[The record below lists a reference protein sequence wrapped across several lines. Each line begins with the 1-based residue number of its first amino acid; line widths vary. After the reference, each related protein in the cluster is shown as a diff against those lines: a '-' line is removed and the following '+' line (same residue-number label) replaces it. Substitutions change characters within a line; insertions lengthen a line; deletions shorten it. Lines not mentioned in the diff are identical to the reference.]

1 MYDCGTLRLIMSKC
15 KICKTCGSEYSEL
28 NFKKYCSRKCYE
40 IRPGGFVSG
49 GSEILQCLHCN
60 KDVLKFKSEIRK
72 NPDKVFCNISCST
85 IYWRASTAHINGKK
99 LSNCKHCGVEILKY
113 ESKKSQFKFCSFY
126 CNGKYY
132 SQFTKRKEKSNL
144 EKFLLVKVQENFP
157 YLEVICSDREQ
168 CSGLE
173 LDFYFPDLQLAIE
186 INGPVHYDPIY
197 GETYLQSIQERD
209 GRKAKICEVKE
220 IELLNIK
227 NYGRF
232 TNSSGSKIWSE
243 EFKPKLLQKIP
254 FCEPLKESDTKFKL
268 I

>member
-1 MYDCGTLRLIMSKC
+1 MKKS

-40 IRPGGFVSG
+40 IRPGGFLSG
-49 GSEILQCLHCN
+49 GSEIFQCLHCN

-72 NPDKVFCNISCST
+72 NPDRVFCNNSCST
-85 IYWRASTAHINGKK
+85 LYWRSFDTTIYKK
-99 LSNCKHCGVEILKY
+99 LTNCKNCNTEICKYKSLKSKFDFCNNHC
-113 ESKKSQFKFCSFY
+113 S
-126 CNGKYY
+126 GKYY
-132 SQFTKRKEKSNL
+132 SQFTKRKERSHL
-144 EKFLLVKVQENFP
+144 EKFLLVKLEENFP
-157 YLEVICSDREQ
+157 FLKIIHSDREQ

-209 GRKAKICEVKE
+209 VRKARICESKR
-220 IELLNIK
+220 IELFNIK

-243 EFKPKLLQKIP
+243 EFKPKLLEKIP
-254 FCEPLKESDTKFKL
+254 FCEPLIETETEFKFN
-268 I
+268 